1 MGGNV
6 GLGTD
11 LRGQGRELALG
22 GRGQSGDREDDAG
35 EEEKGKRRGRKGAC
49 PFADLGKRRRG
60 AGAMR
65 QREEGRCLRPLA
77 ACARSGGGRAV
88 TTAMT
93 AGGLER
99 RDDTGDR
106 RGRR

>member
-1 MGGNV
+1 MSVWEPTCAVKGASWRSAVAAKAATGRMTPAGG
-6 GLGTD
+6 
-11 LRGQGRELALG
+11 
-22 GRGQSGDREDDAG
+22 
-35 EEEKGKRRGRKGAC
+35 KGKKEGEKGAC
-49 PFADLGKRRRG
+49 PFADSGKRRRG
-60 AGAMR
+60 AGATR

-93 AGGLER
+93 AGGVER
-99 RDDTGDR
+99 SGDTDGR